1 MPWLQCVFPLS
12 KAQVAD
18 AEALLEGLGAEAI
31 SLEDAADEPILELGP
46 DEIRLWQSLRL
57 IALFPIEEDEAA
69 LRQSLAEA
77 LTPESLAEL
86 DIHILE
92 DEPWE
97 QAWLKD
103 FHPMRFGE
111 RLWVCPSGHE
121 IHESGAIVLDLD
133 PGLAFGSGTHPST
146 AMCLNWLAGQP
157 LEGKNLIDFGCGSG
171 ILAIAALKLGAIKAH
186 GLDHDPQAI
195 IASRDNAQRNHV
207 LDALMLYGPQDGLPP
222 KVDILVA
229 NILANTL
236 IELAPLLSSLLKPK
250 GQILLSGILEHQAE
264 EVMAAYAADF
274 EMKVEATQADWA
286 LLQGSKKC

>member
-1 MPWLQCVFPLS
+1 MPWLQCAFPLKQS
-12 KAQVAD
+12 QVAG

-46 DEIRLWQSLRL
+46 DEIRLWQQVRL
-57 IALFPIEEDEAA
+57 IALFPIEQDEAA
-69 LRQSLAEA
+69 LRQQLAQS
-77 LTPESLAEL
+77 LTPESLAGLE
-86 DIHILE
+86 ICILE

-111 RLWVCPSGHE
+111 KLWVCPSGYE
-121 IHESGAIVLDLD
+121 IDAPGAVVIDLD

-146 AMCLNWLAGQP
+146 AMCLNWLAGQA
-157 LEGKNLIDFGCGSG
+157 LTGKEVIDFGCGSG

-195 IASRDNAQRNHV
+195 IASRDNAKRNAV
-207 LDALMLYGPQDGLPP
+207 LERLELYGPDAPLPP
-222 KVDILVA
+222 RAEILIG

-236 IELAPLLSSLLKPK
+236 MELAPLFRQLLKPQ

-264 EVMAAYAADF
+264 EVMAAYESDF
-274 EMKVEATQADWA
+274 DIRVQATQAGWA
-286 LLQGSKKC
+286 LLHGSKQC